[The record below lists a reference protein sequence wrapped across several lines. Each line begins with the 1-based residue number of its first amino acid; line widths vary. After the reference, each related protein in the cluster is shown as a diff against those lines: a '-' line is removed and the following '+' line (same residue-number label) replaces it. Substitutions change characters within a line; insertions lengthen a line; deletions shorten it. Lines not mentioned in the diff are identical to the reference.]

1 MRSLSCVLIAA
12 ALTSCTTSPPQQ
24 LVRSDRAEA
33 HLQKLIA
40 GKAAG
45 KPMTCLPS
53 GRSDNMIIVDD
64 NTVFYRAGSR
74 LYRQD
79 FQGGNCNGLGS
90 GHYALV
96 TRQFG
101 GSLCR
106 GDIAQVM
113 DVSNGF
119 TVGNCIVGEFVPY
132 SPIR

>member
-12 ALTSCTTSPPQQ
+12 ALASCTTSPPQQ
-24 LVRSDRAEA
+24 LVRNDRAEA
-33 HLQKLIA
+33 HLQKLITGKVP
-40 GKAAG
+40 GKA
-45 KPMTCLPS
+45 TSCLPI
-53 GRSDNMIIVDD
+53 GRSDNMIVIDD

-79 FQGGNCNGLGS
+79 FRGGNCYGLGS

-96 TRQFG
+96 TKQFG
-101 GSLCR
+101 SSLCS
-106 GDIAQVM
+106 GDIARVM

-119 TVGNCIVGEFVPY
+119 TVGSCVVGDFVPY

>member
-1 MRSLSCVLIAA
+1 LIAA
-12 ALTSCTTSPPQQ
+12 TLASCSTTPPQQ

-45 KPMTCLPS
+45 KPMSCLPS
-53 GRSDNMIIVDD
+53 GRSDSMIIVDD
-64 NTVFYRAGSR
+64 NTVFYRAGSK

-79 FQGGNCNGLGS
+79 FMGGKCNGLGS

-106 GDIAQVM
+106 GDIAQVLDTSSGM
-113 DVSNGF
+113 A
-119 TVGNCIVGEFVPY
+119 VGGCVVGDFVPY